1 MAVCDNIIN
10 LSPIQ
15 ATRVKLLGVGI
26 ACGLEVFRDT
36 QCYIS
41 ITKGVGVTSN
51 GHVICLSDRTFKY
64 YRKYDDP
71 KKYFHDLIN
80 CKKEKETKKC
90 ELWELIPHREENAT
104 SIVPQNTASVD
115 KPFLEDKVV
124 VLYLEDEAK
133 LVVRVLLI
141 EQSDMWEIMK
151 CGCIFK
157 THCIPT
163 EPKDEQDISIFDK
176 DQHAAL
182 HSDEE
187 LYHAVNKKY
196 MLKEVAVRRFGYG
209 HIDIG
214 DLDLEDQD
222 ETKLEPGSGY
232 EFFSEYEVIIDSTLK
247 KLDDEID
254 KLHNFFGCMIDPCHC
269 KEKDGGSDDSPCNP
283 VTPGSATET
292 GLQMHNIKI
301 FKRYFTLINKK
312 WGAYKKYGEPVQS
325 VQYFYDFVKDLVKT
339 FNELLH
345 ELHELMNECCPDT
358 DCFRYHLMLGRIR
371 EEVSF
376 QPSVF
381 RQPYLQPPIYNGNA
395 DRLQQIR
402 FLHWRMVIMMKCFYI
417 PDWEREDMSDESYF
431 DVLKM
436 ENEKRLGED
445 SDWPVRITPSRLF
458 SEALGKQAIPFYYN
472 LSNSPYSLQH
482 YWDYYATKHNREDH
496 HLSYF
501 CKEDPA
507 YTQLTFVQHP
517 FLYSIDQYPFYRI
530 EGHTGMDKEE
540 ARKAIVDLKKKY
552 RLPFTVI
559 AVDLNDL
566 VNWLDRGAEHVA
578 GVKQGGTFILLYEEN
593 EENHETNIIGDFYLP
608 YGFAITISPD
618 AVGPAGPA
626 TPVKQPEEK
635 APEEKKSD
643 EKEPEGKKP
652 ADNTKEGEEIWG
664 SVLKR
669 IGKAA
674 KKDDLKKI
682 PGIKGKTESVLNKAG
697 ITAFSQLAKLTAAD
711 IPVMAKATGL
721 DDIKE
726 DWFKQAKKLA
736 KNP

>member
-10 LSPIQ
+10 LSSSQ

-41 ITKGVGVTSN
+41 ISKGVGITSN

-64 YRKYDDP
+64 Y
-71 KKYFHDLIN
+71 KKYEDPNKYFYNLIN
-80 CKKEKETKKC
+80 CKKEKLPKKC
-90 ELWELIPHREENAT
+90 DLWELIPHREENAI

-115 KPFLEDKVV
+115 KPFLDDKVV
-124 VLYLEDEAK
+124 LLYLEDEAK
-133 LVVRVLLI
+133 LVVRALLI
-141 EQSDMWEIMK
+141 GQSDMWEIMK
-151 CGCIFK
+151 CGCILK

-163 EPKDEQDISIFDK
+163 EPKDEVDISIFGDP
-176 DQHAAL
+176 DSSL

-187 LYHAVNKKY
+187 LFHAVNKKY
-196 MLKEVAVRRFGYG
+196 MLKEVVVRRFGYG
-209 HIDIG
+209 QVDIG
-214 DLDLEDQD
+214 DLDLEDPD
-222 ETKLEPGSGY
+222 ETNLEPGGAD
-232 EFFSEYEVIIDSTLK
+232 FFTEYEIIIDKTLK

-254 KLHNFFGCMIDPCHC
+254 KLHSFFGCMIDPCHC
-269 KEKDGGSDDSPCNP
+269 KEKEGGSDDSPCNP
-283 VTPGSATET
+283 ASSGSATET

-301 FKRYFTLINKK
+301 FKKYFTLINKK

-339 FNELLH
+339 YNELLH

-358 DCFRYHLMLGRIR
+358 DCFTRHLMLGRVR
-371 EEVSF
+371 EEVTF

-381 RQPYLQPPIYNGNA
+381 RQPYLQPPLYNGNA

-417 PDWEREDMSDESYF
+417 PDWDRGDMSDESYF
-431 DVLKM
+431 DVLQM
-436 ENEKRLGED
+436 ENERQLGED

-482 YWDYYATKHNREDH
+482 YWDYFATKHNREDH
-496 HLSYF
+496 HFSYF

-540 ARKAIVDLKKKY
+540 ALNAIKELKKRY

-559 AVDLNDL
+559 SVSRDDL

-578 GVKQGGTFILLYEEN
+578 GVKQGGTFILLYDEDN
-593 EENHETNIIGDFYLP
+593 EKRVIGDFYLP
-608 YGFAITISPD
+608 YGFAINLSPD
-618 AVGPAGPA
+618 TVNPAGP
-626 TPVKQPEEK
+626 TPPVKP
-635 APEEKKSD
+635 PEEKKPDEKKPD
-643 EKEPEGKKP
+643 EKEPEEKKP
-652 ADNTKEGEEIWG
+652 VIEESWE

-669 IGKAA
+669 LGKPA

-682 PGIKGKTESVLNKAG
+682 TGIKVRAESALNKVG
-697 ITAFSQLAKLTAAD
+697 LIAFSQLAKLKAAD
-711 IPVMAKATGL
+711 IPVLVKATGL
-721 DDIKE
+721 EDIKE

-736 KNP
+736 KNE